1 MLAGVFWH
9 INKQETGGRDVPAGH
24 VEQPATDLI
33 LVSRDYDA
41 TDF

>member
-1 MLAGVFWH
+1 MCYGVLSER
-9 INKQETGGRDVPAGH
+9 QQGVRDVLNEH
-24 VEQPATDLI
+24 VKEAATDLI